1 MQAVIN
7 RTLEGVITAR
17 LGTGKAI
24 IIMGA
29 RQVGKTTLLKR
40 IFADVPN
47 VLWLNGDERDV
58 QELFRH
64 SSSSRLKL
72 YFGRNSTIILDE
84 AQRIQDIGLRM
95 KLITDQLPD
104 IQLVATGSSAFEL
117 ANRLNEPLTGR
128 KWECRMYPISFG
140 EMVAHHGLL
149 EEKRSLRHRMV
160 FGYYP
165 EVVTHPGSE
174 QEILKQLSDSFLY
187 KDILLLDQISKP
199 DGLIKLLQA
208 LAYQIGS
215 QVSYN
220 ELSSLTG
227 LDAKTVEKY
236 ISVLEQAYIVFR
248 LGSFSRNLRSEL
260 KKSRKIYFYDNGI
273 RNAVIAHFGQ
283 LEGRLDVGALWENFI
298 IAERKKFLAHH
309 QHWVNNWYWRTR
321 EQAEID
327 YLEEADGVL
336 HAYEFKWNSKAK
348 TKTPHAFLNAYPGS
362 SFQVVDPENM
372 ESFLLP

>member
-1 MQAVIN
+1 MIARALEAVVK
-7 RTLEGVITAR
+7 GR

-24 IIMGA
+24 IILGA

-40 IFADVPN
+40 VFSNVPD

-58 QELFRH
+58 QELFQH
-64 SSSSRLKL
+64 SSSSRLKS
-72 YFGRNSTIILDE
+72 YFGKHTTIILDE

-128 KWECRMYPISFG
+128 KWEYQMYPISFG

-149 EEKRSLRHRMV
+149 EEKRMLRHRLV

-165 EVVTHPGSE
+165 EVVAKPESE
-174 QEILKQLSDSFLY
+174 MEILKQLSDSFLY
-187 KDILLLDQISKP
+187 KDLLILDRIGKP
-199 DGLIKLLQA
+199 EALIRLLQA

-215 QVSYN
+215 QVSYS

-236 ISVLEQAYIVFR
+236 VNLLEQVYIVFR
-248 LGSFSRNLRSEL
+248 LGSFSRNLRTEL

-273 RNAVIAHFGQ
+273 RNAVIAHFGP
-283 LEGRLDVGALWENFI
+283 LEGRRDVGPLWENFI
-298 IAERKKFLAHH
+298 VSERRKYIEN
-309 QHWVNNWYWRTR
+309 QRRWTNTWYWRTR
-321 EQAEID
+321 DQAEID
-327 YLEEADGVL
+327 YLEEQGGTLD
-336 HAYEFKWNSKAK
+336 AYEFKWNPKAK
-348 TKTPHAFLNAYPGS
+348 TKTPHAFLNAYPDS
-362 SFQVVDPENM
+362 SFKVINPDNM